1 VDGLKPVQY
10 MNRLSGKT
18 DMGFIAHEVQD
29 VFPNL
34 VEGIKDGENYQSL
47 NYTGMIALLVKEL
60 KDVKSRL
67 SIAENQIQDL
77 LSKIE

>member
-1 VDGLKPVQY
+1 